1 MESLLLEAQKIPFS
15 DRVLIDRESLLEII
29 DQIRVSVPE
38 DITEA
43 QDVLLSR
50 DGIIAKAEQEADQII
65 KEAEAALEARLQA
78 TDIMKESELRGN
90 RAIAAAQQES
100 EQILREAERSAER
113 MRNQADQYCLEVL
126 RKLENNLASQLSTVR
141 GGIKTIETDFAMA
154 KNGASAEPEED

>member
-50 DGIIAKAEQEADQII
+50 DGIIAKAEQEADHII

-126 RKLENNLASQLSTVR
+126 RKLENNLESQLSTVR

-154 KNGASAEPEED
+154 KNGASAKPEED